1 MDHYGVDGKNRPGD
15 ETWIHHY
22 EPESK
27 RQSVQWKHLHLPAKK
42 KFKMHPTAA
51 RLMLTV
57 FWDSQGLLLEH
68 YQRGVSAVNNAC
80 YSGVLCDKLK
90 PAIWSKRWG
99 LLSDGVVLLPDS
111 ASPHTAAHT
120 VETLKKLNFEVLRY
134 WSNHC
139 LVLTLPL
146 ETVTCLNHLNKP

>member
-1 MDHYGVDGKNRPGD
+1 
-15 ETWIHHY
+15 
-22 EPESK
+22 
-27 RQSVQWKHLHLPAKK
+27 
-42 KFKMHPTAA
+42 
-51 RLMLTV
+51 MLTV

-146 ETVTCLNHLNKP
+146 ETHMFKPLKQALRGCQFTMEQQLKETVHAWLFSQPKTFYSEGKKNIVQ